1 MITSTGPSTG
11 SSAAKT
17 PGELATASPEPT
29 FKSRQM
35 HKPQILYA
43 VSALAAGAGPLI
55 AQSTPA
61 YTQADVR
68 FMQGMIGHHAQALA
82 MVALIPSRTSREDI
96 RSLGK
101 RIEVSQKDE
110 IALMQQWLRDRHQE
124 IPLSDTSQV
133 HNATAH
139 SMTMPGMTMSD
150 TLMPGM
156 LTSQQM
162 TALANAKAPDFDI
175 LFLKG
180 MLQHHEG
187 ALAMVARLLGTTGS
201 GQEPEVFRF
210 AAEVDSDQRAEIA
223 RMEALLNN
231 LQSSK
236 PLAH

>member
-1 MITSTGPSTG
+1 MS
-11 SSAAKT
+11 
-17 PGELATASPEPT
+17 
-29 FKSRQM
+29 
-35 HKPQILYA
+35 KPQILYA
-43 VSALAAGAGPLI
+43 VAGATVVLATSAV

-61 YTQADVR
+61 YTQADVH

-82 MVALIPSRTSREDI
+82 MVALIPLRTSREDI
-96 RSLGK
+96 RALGK

-124 IPLSDTSQV
+124 VPSTDISHMHDVSGHAMQM
-133 HNATAH
+133 
-139 SMTMPGMTMSD
+139 SGMAMSD

-156 LTSQQM
+156 LTPHQM
-162 TALANAKAPDFDI
+162 KELANAKAPEFDA

-180 MLQHHEG
+180 MIQHHKG
-187 ALAMVARLLGTTGS
+187 ALAMVAQLLGTTGS

-223 RMEALLNN
+223 RMDGLLNS
-231 LQSSK
+231 LQPSK